1 MGNINIKTTLDVRP
15 PHGCCCG
22 KGFKTITRGATAILS
37 INLALTDYAVDF
49 DGDGNLDFK
58 QLTVVFKQPNGSIG
72 SYEYYDDDG
81 NVDSHFEYDKLT
93 ESIDLTFS
101 AAETAEMQ
109 EADIDS
115 PLLWE
120 IMIVTK
126 DDYSIIQPQQPIL
139 VLNSIYNQMGGHS
152 NPTPYCG
159 ESTLCSSTLV
169 CNN

>member
-15 PHGCCCG
+15 PHGCCCN

-49 DGDGNLDFK
+49 DGDGDLDFK

-81 NVDSHFEYDKLT
+81 NVDSHFEYDELT

-115 PLLWE
+115 PLL
-120 IMIVTK
+120 
-126 DDYSIIQPQQPIL
+126 
-139 VLNSIYNQMGGHS
+139 
-152 NPTPYCG
+152 
-159 ESTLCSSTLV
+159 
-169 CNN
+169 